1 MQSRFVLSPSPRPRG
16 AAPCGVMSLFFLTLG
31 PPKLSGR
38 SPEQP
43 TKMTG
48 QMTLIRK
55 ADGVRDFR

>member
-43 TKMTG
+43 AKMTG
-48 QMTLIRK
+48 
-55 ADGVRDFR
+55 